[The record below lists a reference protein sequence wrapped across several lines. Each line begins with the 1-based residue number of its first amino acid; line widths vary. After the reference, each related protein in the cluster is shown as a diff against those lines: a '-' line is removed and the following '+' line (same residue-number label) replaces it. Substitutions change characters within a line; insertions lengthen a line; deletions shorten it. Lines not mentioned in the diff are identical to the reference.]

1 MVFIK
6 MKKNFAVA
14 LLISIIPSLCFG
26 ASARYTQLVREKQ
39 RKYDELQKCLG
50 TTNGLKIAGVST
62 LGLTAVGVSTNI
74 AQSETKK
81 SYDKKLERADEKLNN
96 IKKQIDNK
104 DTNTDKNAGL
114 TIKQAVEND
123 IKYIKNSDAKPGST
137 LVLNGYQYK
146 NLPVELSIQVKDA
159 VDGWVKRCEAWE
171 GRDGIQTVEPYNGA
185 TDRTLSTL
193 TADNETTNETDPIAE
208 CKLATEGGCIES
220 YTQNGNACVA
230 ITNTSAQTNT
240 ITDNTAEE
248 KVVETQEKG
257 DDDNAEEEEVVETQD
272 EDNDDNAEEN
282 SPSEEGNEVKF
293 NPDDPDKSL
302 NDIEGKLIDLD
313 NPSND
318 EK

>member
-1 MVFIK
+1 

-50 TTNGLKIAGVST
+50 ATKGLKIAGVST

-104 DTNTDKNAGL
+104 DTNTNKNAGL
-114 TIKQAVEND
+114 TIAQAVEND
-123 IKYIKNSDAKPGST
+123 IKDIKSSNAKPGST
-137 LVLNGYQYK
+137 VVLNGYLYK
-146 NLPVELSIQVKDA
+146 DLPAQLSIEVKTA
-159 VDGWVKRCEAWE
+159 VGEWVERCKEWQ
-171 GRDGIQTVEPYNGA
+171 GQDGIKTIIANNYITNS
-185 TDRTLSTL
+185 TSNTL
-193 TADNETTNETDPIAE
+193 TADNETTDETDTIAE
-208 CKLATEGGCIES
+208 CNLAPEGGCDEN
-220 YTQNGNACVA
+220 YTQNGDVCVA
-230 ITNTSAQTNT
+230 KTDTSVQTNT
-240 ITDNTAEE
+240 ITDNTAE
-248 KVVETQEKG
+248 K
-257 DDDNAEEEEVVETQD
+257 EVVETQD
-272 EDNDDNAEEN
+272 EEDDDNAEKEDNDDESEKN
-282 SPSEEGNEVKF
+282 SPSEKGDEVKF

-302 NDIEGKLIDLD
+302 NDIAGKLIDFD

>member
-1 MVFIK
+1 

-50 TTNGLKIAGVST
+50 TTKGLKIAGVST

-74 AQSETKK
+74 AQSETNK

-114 TIKQAVEND
+114 TIAQAVEND
-123 IKYIKNSDAKPGST
+123 IKDIKNSNAKPGST
-137 LVLNGYQYK
+137 VVLNGYLYK
-146 NLPVELSIQVKDA
+146 DLPAQLSIDVKDA
-159 VDGWVKRCEAWE
+159 VGEWVERCKEWE
-171 GRDGIQTVEPYNGA
+171 GKDGILTVKPYNGA
-185 TDRTLSTL
+185 TGSTRSTL
-193 TADNETTNETDPIAE
+193 TADNETTNKTDIIAE
-208 CKLATEGGCIES
+208 CKLAPGAGCAGTH
-220 YTQNGNACVA
+220 TQNGDECVA
-230 ITNTSAQTNT
+230 IINTSAQTNT

-302 NDIEGKLIDLD
+302 NDIAGKLIDLD

>member
-50 TTNGLKIAGVST
+50 TTKGLKIAGVST

-123 IKYIKNSDAKPGST
+123 IKDIESSNAKPGST
-137 LVLNGYQYK
+137 VVLNGYQYK
-146 NLPVELSIQVKDA
+146 DLPVELSLQVEDA
-159 VDGWVKRCEAWE
+159 VDGWVKRCKAWE
-171 GRDGIQTVEPYNGA
+171 GREGIQTVETYNRT
-185 TDRTLSTL
+185 TDRALGTLS
-193 TADNETTNETDPIAE
+193 ADNETTNKTDTIAA
-208 CKLATEGGCIES
+208 CNLAPTNGCDDKH
-220 YTQNGNACVA
+220 TKNDNACVA

-240 ITDNTAEE
+240 ITDN
-248 KVVETQEKG
+248 
-257 DDDNAEEEEVVETQD
+257 NAEEEVAETQEEGEK
-272 EDNDDNAEEN
+272 EDKSEEN
-282 SPSEEGNEVKF
+282 SPSEKDNKNDEVDF
-293 NPDDPDKSL
+293 DSTDPGKSL
-302 NDIEGKLIDLD
+302 NNIAGTFIGLD
-313 NPSND
+313 NPGND

>member
-50 TTNGLKIAGVST
+50 TTKGLKIAGVST

-123 IKYIKNSDAKPGST
+123 IKDIKNSNAKPGST
-137 LVLNGYQYK
+137 VVLKGYEYK
-146 NLPVELSIQVKDA
+146 ELPVELSIQVKDA
-159 VDGWVKRCEAWE
+159 VGEWVKKCEDWQ
-171 GRDGIQTVEPYNGA
+171 GQDGIKTIIAYNYI
-185 TDRTLSTL
+185 TNSTSNTL
-193 TADNETTNETDPIAE
+193 TADNETTDKTDTIAE
-208 CKLATEGGCIES
+208 CNLAPDDGCDKNH
-220 YTQNGNACVA
+220 TQNDNACVA
-230 ITNTSAQTNT
+230 ITDTSAQTDI
-240 ITDNTAEE
+240 ITDN
-248 KVVETQEKG
+248 
-257 DDDNAEEEEVVETQD
+257 NAEEEKK
-272 EDNDDNAEEN
+272 AEETSASEKGDEVYFDPNN
-282 SPSEEGNEVKF
+282 SG
-293 NPDDPDKSL
+293 KSL
-302 NDIEGKLIDLD
+302 NDIAGKLIDLD
-313 NPSND
+313 NPGNG
-318 EK
+318 E

>member
-50 TTNGLKIAGVST
+50 ATNGLKIAGVST

-123 IKYIKNSDAKPGST
+123 IANIKSSNAKPGST
-137 LVLNGYQYK
+137 VVLNGYQYK
-146 NLPVELSIQVKDA
+146 DLPVELSIEVKTA
-159 VDGWVKRCEAWE
+159 VGEWVEKCKEWQ
-171 GRDGIQTVEPYNGA
+171 GKDGIKTIIANNYITNS
-185 TDRTLSTL
+185 TSNTL
-193 TADNETTNETDPIAE
+193 TADNETTDKTDTIAE
-208 CKLATEGGCIES
+208 CNLAPDDGCIEN
-220 YTQNGNACVA
+220 YTPNGNVCVA
-230 ITNTSAQTNT
+230 ITDTSAQTSIN
-240 ITDNTAEE
+240 TDNTAAKE
-248 KVVETQEKG
+248 VAETQE
-257 DDDNAEEEEVVETQD
+257 EEEKED
-272 EDNDDNAEEN
+272 ESEKN
-282 SPSEEGNEVKF
+282 SPSQKGNE
-293 NPDDPDKSL
+293 
-302 NDIEGKLIDLD
+302 
-313 NPSND
+313 ND
-318 EK
+318 EVKYDPTNRDASYNAMVNELLK